1 MRDIVDANEVAKV
14 FEILRTPIIEKEMNW
29 SRRYKLNV
37 EKIATGDVNKIAEVV
52 RDLAQRDVDEHGLSA
67 GEKRM
72 LTKARSILTSEIS
85 LSEHL
90 DEAEAQRLLDVN
102 LGYEPAQ
109 PGDEEHHTEL
119 PRRLPWIRWPELRP
133 KARSPREVRRFM
145 RIGQGFDAHRF
156 ASHDAGKPLW
166 LACLRWEGDGIEGD
180 SDGDVVAHAL
190 IDALLSAAGLGDIGT
205 LFGVGSQSDG
215 AGKHGAE
222 MLRTTVDYLN
232 ERGMKPVSAS
242 VVVIANR
249 PKIGKH
255 REEAERALSEAIGCE
270 VSMTA
275 TTTDGMGFTGS
286 GEGVA
291 AIADALVEP
300 VDPSTRQAV

>member
-1 MRDIVDANEVAKV
+1 
-14 FEILRTPIIEKEMNW
+14 
-29 SRRYKLNV
+29 
-37 EKIATGDVNKIAEVV
+37 
-52 RDLAQRDVDEHGLSA
+52 
-67 GEKRM
+67 
-72 LTKARSILTSEIS
+72 
-85 LSEHL
+85 
-90 DEAEAQRLLDVN
+90 
-102 LGYEPAQ
+102 
-109 PGDEEHHTEL
+109 
-119 PRRLPWIRWPELRP
+119 
-133 KARSPREVRRFM
+133 M

-156 ASHDAGKPLW
+156 ASRYAGEPLGW
-166 LACLRWEGDGIEGD
+166 LVRLRRAMASRAIRMAM
-180 SDGDVVAHAL
+180 SPLHAL

>member
-1 MRDIVDANEVAKV
+1 
-14 FEILRTPIIEKEMNW
+14 
-29 SRRYKLNV
+29 
-37 EKIATGDVNKIAEVV
+37 
-52 RDLAQRDVDEHGLSA
+52 
-67 GEKRM
+67 
-72 LTKARSILTSEIS
+72 
-85 LSEHL
+85 
-90 DEAEAQRLLDVN
+90 
-102 LGYEPAQ
+102 
-109 PGDEEHHTEL
+109 
-119 PRRLPWIRWPELRP
+119 
-133 KARSPREVRRFM
+133 M

-180 SDGDVVAHAL
+180 SDGDVAAHAL

-270 VSMTA
+270 VAMTA